1 LTTKVVTLAL
11 AIFRYRNGMNSRRVA
26 LIFAAGFAIASCSEK
41 STPPKPHAE
50 AESRENESQPDKDQ
64 IAEDCVAFVQATKVD
79 PPKSTDCPG
88 CSVER
93 SPALAF
99 RQMHLEHISCTAVS
113 CQATVTLRVVFNATA
128 SGTISGG
135 LTAWISPEQR
145 QEFLNGHPPAGEQV
159 YRVKIIL
166 KRTGEAWRAIEFD
179 RAD

>member
-1 LTTKVVTLAL
+1 MNAPWAVLILTAGLAL
-11 AIFRYRNGMNSRRVA
+11 
-26 LIFAAGFAIASCSEK
+26 ASCSEK
-41 STPPKPHAE
+41 STPPKPRS
-50 AESRENESQPDKDQ
+50 ESASTENASQPGEDE
-64 IAEDCVAFVQATKVD
+64 IAEDCVAFVQATKVA
-79 PPKSTDCPG
+79 PTTSTDCPG

-99 RQMHLEHISCTAVS
+99 RQMHLDRISCTAGS
-113 CQATVTLRVVFNATA
+113 CEATVTLRAVFNLTA
-128 SGTISGG
+128 SGTIRGG

-159 YRVKIIL
+159 YRVKIIY